1 MADTA
6 SNALIVT
13 DTRSRIASITD
24 FVRGLDI
31 RTPQL
36 SIQAK
41 IIFVDRTDIE
51 QLGIKYDLGSRSQ
64 FFNKLVQRP
73 DPSDPGET
81 FDKTVNVIDLGG
93 NSVVG
98 RRQRRLRPSR
108 ARRST

>member
-1 MADTA
+1 M
-6 SNALIVT
+6 
-13 DTRSRIASITD
+13 
-24 FVRGLDI
+24 

-51 QLGIKYDLGSRSQ
+51 QLGVKYDLGSRNQ

-73 DPSDPGET
+73 DPATTGSQFGQD
-81 FDKTVNVIDLGG
+81 VNIVDLGG

-98 RRQRRLRPSR
+98 HRQRRRRRSP

>member
-1 MADTA
+1 MADTG
-6 SNALIVT
+6 SNALIIT
-13 DTRSRIASITD
+13 DTRSRLANIID

-51 QLGIKYDLGSRSQ
+51 QLGIKYDLGDRNQ
-64 FFNKLVQRP
+64 FFNKLVQRT
-73 DPSDPGET
+73 DPVHRRAVRPERQRGGPGRQQR
-81 FDKTVNVIDLGG
+81 LGH
-93 NSVVG
+93 
-98 RRQRRLRPSR
+98 RQRRRHRSP